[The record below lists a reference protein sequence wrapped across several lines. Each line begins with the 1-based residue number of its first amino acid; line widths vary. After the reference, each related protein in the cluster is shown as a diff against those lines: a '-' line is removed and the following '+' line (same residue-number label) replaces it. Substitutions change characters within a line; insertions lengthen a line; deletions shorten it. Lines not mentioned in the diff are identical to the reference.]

1 MSLVKSKVS
10 REKRER
16 EAVSSMEESKET
28 TNRICVSKQL
38 RIRREQESLLLCLSF
53 QVGVS
58 EANYNAGLVYIIVYA
73 YFYLFKLSH
82 YF

>member
-1 MSLVKSKVS
+1 M
-10 REKRER
+10 
-16 EAVSSMEESKET
+16 SKEKSYV
-28 TNRICVSKQL
+28 IAL
-38 RIRREQESLLLCLSF
+38 LLSLLLCLSF